1 MPENK
6 VVFGLKNAHYS
17 VITETDTG
25 TWTYAA
31 PVALK
36 GSVELGLDP
45 KGDTNDFYADDVLYY
60 TTVSNQ
66 GYEATLTVANITRE
80 FRIDVLGETLDA
92 TDSTLLENSAAQ
104 PRKIAFMF
112 EFDGDVKATRHV
124 LYNCTVNRPGLSSA
138 TKTESAEPQT
148 QELTLVAAPR
158 PYDLNVK
165 RSTTSDTPD
174 TIYNAWY
181 SGVYDPAP
189 AGGV

>member
-17 VITETDTG
+17 IVTENEDG
-25 TWTYAA
+25 TYTYGA
-31 PVALK
+31 PVSLK
-36 GSVELGLDP
+36 GSTELSLDP

-66 GYEATLTVANITRE
+66 GYEATLTVANISRE

-92 TDSTLLENSAAQ
+92 TDSVLTENSNNK
-104 PRKIAFMF
+104 PNKIAFMF

-124 LYNCTVNRPGLSSA
+124 LYNCTVNRPGFSSA

-148 QELTLVAAPR
+148 QELTLIAAPR
-158 PYDLNVK
+158 SYDGIVK

-174 TIYNAWY
+174 ATYDAWY
-181 SGVYDPAP
+181 TAVYDPAVT
-189 AGGV
+189 GGV

>member
-17 VITETDTG
+17 VITEADDG
-25 TWTYAA
+25 TFTYAA

-66 GYEATLTVANITRE
+66 GYEATLTVANISRE
-80 FRIDVLGETLDA
+80 FRTDVLGETMDVA
-92 TDSTLLENSAAQ
+92 DSTLLENSAVQ

-138 TKTESAEPQT
+138 TKTESADVQT

-158 PYDLNVK
+158 PYDSNVK

-174 TIYNAWY
+174 TIYNTWY
-181 SGVYDPAP
+181 DGVYDPAP
-189 AGGV
+189 AAGV